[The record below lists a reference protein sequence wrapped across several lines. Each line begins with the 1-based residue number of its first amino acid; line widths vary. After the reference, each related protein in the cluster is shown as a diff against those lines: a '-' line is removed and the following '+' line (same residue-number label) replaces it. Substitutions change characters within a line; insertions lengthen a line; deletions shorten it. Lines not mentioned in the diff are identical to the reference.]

1 MHLSTSHTRF
11 AYPLERTR
19 LTLLALFDEVISS
32 SSLQT
37 SLSHANMVAI
47 SKILLFT
54 TTVAAAVVQP
64 RTSAYVAQAQS
75 DIDTISDSIE
85 RVVNDLNN
93 DNIAAVTDDLRRLND
108 DLQIATK
115 DVLAGAPGRDLEA
128 MAITFYVQQVMEP
141 KVDDMATALR
151 KSKSR
156 ITEAG
161 KRKAVHRQLNA
172 LVKNTKELGRAL
184 VSKTPDER
192 KPEARDVMHQIVRKL
207 QGAADMFR

>member
-1 MHLSTSHTRF
+1 
-11 AYPLERTR
+11 
-19 LTLLALFDEVISS
+19 
-32 SSLQT
+32 
-37 SLSHANMVAI
+37 MVAI
-47 SKILLFT
+47 SNILLFT
-54 TTVAAAVVQP
+54 ATVAAAVVQP
-64 RTSAYVAQAQS
+64 RTTTYVAQAQS
-75 DIDTISDSIE
+75 DIDTISDSIK
-85 RVVNDLNN
+85 RVVNDLDNN
-93 DNIAAVTDDLRRLND
+93 NIAAVPDDLRRLND

-156 ITEAG
+156 ITKAG
-161 KRKAVHRQLNA
+161 KRKAVHRQLNV
-172 LVKNTKELGRAL
+172 LVRNTKELGHAL